1 MKFRKS
7 NLAALAA
14 MLMLAGCGAEPISIE
29 ADEEEIAA
37 FEEYNVASLKGPTS
51 MGMVKLMADNEI
63 GSSFN
68 TYDFSI
74 YATADE
80 IVAGVLSGETD
91 IANIPANLAAVLY
104 KKTEGSIYV
113 ADVNTL
119 GVLYLVSSGEQI
131 GSVSDLKG
139 KTIYST
145 GKSTTPEYVLNY
157 ILRQNGLEPQKDVI
171 IEYRTEAAE
180 AAAMLAESE
189 NALAVLPQPYVS
201 SAQAQNDAITVELSL
216 TDEWN
221 RVSDTPLITGVTIAQ
236 KSSVDKNMIA
246 FDAFLDEYADS
257 VSYVFENTETAA
269 SMIEDYG
276 IIKKEIAIKAL
287 PQCNITLLRN
297 EEMKQAVLGY
307 WNVLFDADSSSVGG
321 SIPDDAVFYF
331 SDEQS

>member
-14 MLMLAGCGAEPISIE
+14 MLMLAGCGSEPISIE

-236 KSSVDKNMIA
+236 KSSVDKNTIA

-257 VSYVFENTETAA
+257 VSYVLENTETAA